1 MLKFFAPY
9 KKFGIFLL
17 ILSVIIIYFI
27 YQALNPKRV
36 LPIYDPYQI
45 SADLVDPSMQEVRKY
60 HTIKDFKL
68 LSHTGDTVTQNW
80 VKDKIYVVDF
90 FFTTCQT
97 ICPIMTKNMGKL
109 QQNLMQDQD
118 VVLLSHTV
126 TPEIDSL
133 AQLQRYAKTKGVN
146 ADKWRLVTGSKKE
159 LYDLAR
165 KSYFVAKENPN
176 YPEALIHT
184 ENFTLIDKKGRIR
197 GYYDGTDEEAMYQLL
212 ADVELLQQN

>member
-17 ILSVIIIYFI
+17 VLSAVIIYFI
-27 YQALNPKRV
+27 YQALKPKRV

-68 LSHTGDTVTQNW
+68 LSHTGDTITKNW
-80 VKDKIYVVDF
+80 VKDKIYVTDF

-97 ICPIMTKNMGKL
+97 ICPIMTQNMGKL
-109 QQNLMQDQD
+109 QQKLINDNEVL
-118 VVLLSHTV
+118 LLSHTV
-126 TPEIDSL
+126 TPEIDTL
-133 AQLQRYAKTKGVN
+133 AQLQRYAKKKGVN
-146 ADKWRLVTGSKKE
+146 EKKWRLVTGTKKE

-197 GYYDGTDEEAMYQLL
+197 GYYDGTQEEAMFQLL
-212 ADVELLQQN
+212 ADIELLKQ